1 MPRIIELEIN
11 HLRGIRKFHAKFD
24 KKLVCLIGRG
34 DSGKSTILDAISF
47 VLSPQWNLTFN
58 DTDFY
63 NCEVSNNIEIRASL
77 IGIPEQLLTDDKY
90 GLYIRGLFRENNQIK
105 DELAGADEK
114 VLTIQLAVDRSLEPK
129 WHVVNSRVQED
140 KTISAAHR
148 AILNCFMISDQI
160 DRHFSWNKGNPL
172 YSLLKLQDST
182 LEGES
187 RNVVIE
193 ALRDAKST
201 IDENSFD
208 ELAETIGLVKSRAA
222 AFGLDISNTQTS
234 LDHKELS
241 IKDGR
246 VCLHDE
252 NIPFRLK
259 GKGSKRLTSIA
270 IQSALGQEG
279 GVMLIDEIEQGLE
292 PDRIKQLARSLKEDN
307 KGQTFLTTHSRD
319 VITEL
324 TASDLLIIHNDSFD
338 GNIRT
343 TTLDYDDDTLQRVVR
358 ACPEAFFAKRVI
370 VCEGATEVGV
380 CRALDKYRRSHGKE
394 VMSFEDCA
402 YVDGTGSEFPKRAA
416 RIKEVGLGVAVLCD
430 SDIPLSPSKEALEEA
445 GIKIFDCDSELSMER
460 QVFNDLPWD
469 GIKELLA
476 YVMRAH
482 QRTEESVRDS
492 VAEKYEG
499 SSFPDDWIETDS
511 PEMRT
516 ALAKASVVKD
526 KEWFKRIDHG
536 EALGDVIF
544 KYISQMD
551 GKQVKG
557 MLESL
562 SEWIDQ

>member
-24 KKLVCLIGRG
+24 KDLVCLIGRG
-34 DSGKSTILDAISF
+34 DSGKSTILDAIFF

-63 NCEVSNNIEIRASL
+63 KCDVSNNIEIQASL

-90 GLYIRGLFRENNQIK
+90 GLYMRGLFRENNQIK
-105 DELAGADEK
+105 EELAGADEK
-114 VLTIQLAVDRSLEPK
+114 VLTIKLVVDRSLEPK

-140 KTISAAHR
+140 KSISAAHR
-148 AILNCFMISDQI
+148 AILNCFMISDYI

-172 YSLLKLQDST
+172 YSLQKLQDSS
-182 LEGES
+182 LESES

-201 IDENSFD
+201 IDENSFE
-208 ELAETIGLVKSRAA
+208 ELAETIGLVKTRAS

-246 VCLHDE
+246 VCLHEE
-252 NIPFRLK
+252 NVPFRLK
-259 GKGSKRLTSIA
+259 GKGSKRLASIA

-307 KGQTFLTTHSRD
+307 EGQTFLTTHSRD
-319 VITEL
+319 VVTEL
-324 TASDLLIIHNDSFD
+324 TATDLLVVHNDSFD

-343 TTLDYDDDTLQRVVR
+343 TTLDYDDDTLQGVVR
-358 ACPEAFFAKRVI
+358 ACPEAFFSKRVI
-370 VCEGATEVGV
+370 VCEGATEVGI
-380 CRALDKYRRSHGKE
+380 CRALDKHRRRNGMN
-394 VMSFEDCA
+394 VMSFKDCA

-416 RIKEVGLGVAVLCD
+416 TIKEVGLSVAVLCD
-430 SDIPLSPSKEALEEA
+430 SDIPLSPSKEELEEA

-460 QVFNDLPWD
+460 QVFSDLPWD

-482 QRTEESVRDS
+482 ERTEESLRDS
-492 VAEKYEG
+492 VGEKYEG
-499 SSFPDDWIETDS
+499 SPFPDDWMETDS

-516 ALAKASVVKD
+516 ALAKTSVVKD

-536 EALGDVIF
+536 EALGNVVF
-544 KYISQMD
+544 RHISEMD
-551 GKQVKG
+551 GKQLKG
-557 MLESL
+557 MLEGL